1 MSNIRIFVNCELFI
15 ESEIKIEDKTFHY
28 LANVMRV
35 EVGDEVKLI
44 DGINGEFLSFVKSVN
59 KKYLILKIV
68 ERIKNL
74 DSRKFLGLIF
84 APIQKVDILLK
95 GATELGVTHFLPVIT
110 EYTSK
115 SNLKLNKIEGNV
127 IEAIEQC
134 ERNDMPKIN
143 KLQYLNDVLKNLNNE
158 NNIIFFCE
166 ERTSNNQPLD
176 IYKNYKNKIINKS
189 IYALIG
195 PEGGFSLKEKELIK
209 SFDNVVSVNLGDTI
223 LRSETATISVLSIIK
238 TLFLN

>member
-1 MSNIRIFVNCELFI
+1 MSNIRIFVNCELAV
-15 ESEIKIEDKTFHY
+15 ENEIKIEDKTFHY

-35 EVGDEVKLI
+35 EVGGEVKLI
-44 DGINGEFLSFVKSVN
+44 DGVNGEFLSFVKSIN
-59 KKYLILKIV
+59 KKFLVLKV
-68 ERIKNL
+68 IKKIKDLNN
-74 DSRKFLGLIF
+74 RQFLGLIF
-84 APIQKVDILLK
+84 APIQRIDILLK
-95 GATELGVTHFLPVIT
+95 GATELGVTQFIPVIT
-110 EYTSK
+110 KYTNK

-143 KLQYLNDVLKNLNNE
+143 KLQYLNDVLKNLDNE
-158 NNIIFFCE
+158 NNIVFFCE

-195 PEGGFSLKEKELIK
+195 PEGGFSVEEKELIK
-209 SFDNVVSVNLGDTI
+209 SFNNVVSVNLGDTI

-238 TLFLN
+238 TLFLD

>member
-1 MSNIRIFVNCELFI
+1 MSNIRIFVNCELAV
-15 ESEIKIEDKTFHY
+15 ENEIKIEDKTFHY

-35 EVGDEVKLI
+35 EVGGEVKLI
-44 DGINGEFLSFVKSVN
+44 DGVNGEFLSFVKSIN
-59 KKYLILKIV
+59 KKFLVLKV
-68 ERIKNL
+68 IKKIKDL
-74 DSRKFLGLIF
+74 DNRQFLGLIF
-84 APIQKVDILLK
+84 APIQRIDILLK
-95 GATELGVTHFLPVIT
+95 GATELGVTQFIPVIT
-110 EYTSK
+110 KYTNK

-143 KLQYLNDVLKNLNNE
+143 KLQYLNDVLKNLDNE
-158 NNIIFFCE
+158 NNIVFFCE

-195 PEGGFSLKEKELIK
+195 PEGGFSVEEKELIK
-209 SFDNVVSVNLGDTI
+209 SFNNVVSVNLGDTI